1 MKQSEEL
8 KKSLDNENSLIK
20 NFNKLKEKEEEEKVI
35 D

>member
-8 KKSLDNENSLIK
+8 KKNLDNENSLIK